1 MPLML
6 WAELCELRP
15 PPPPPPPPLAK
26 ASPLRDSEAAVM
38 AKAATVA
45 VRKDFMVISDPF
57 EASDHRPPMTVTVE
71 TPWAAHGDGRHKTAA
86 SAECA
91 FL

>member
-1 MPLML
+1 
-6 WAELCELRP
+6 
-15 PPPPPPPPLAK
+15 
-26 ASPLRDSEAAVM
+26 
-38 AKAATVA
+38 